1 MKDDCASVDPL
12 DSSPNVTKLDQDEIL
27 QPTIG
32 NFNTKNEIYGFN
44 NLEKLAKKNVPSL
57 LNGADN
63 SRTNELINEAS
74 PHSSRN
80 ENSDTSDDGK
90 SEERNTSL
98 VDDTSEKPKDK
109 SLKGIAISI
118 WKDDGFHVVYLFGRV
133 FVKIFV
139 CFLAIVGLYWGSMFD
154 RPSRYKNLNALVLLA
169 DSSFENANGTTI
181 QPLVSD
187 AFIDM
192 IHNDPLVRSQL
203 GWKVGSMEDFR
214 KQALGNNN
222 TVEAEILKQV
232 HHQHW
237 WAAVYIKENSTKL
250 IYDALANSNV
260 SFANG
265 SSAQLIDVIFE
276 QGRHYSSLTQYVQKH
291 LATVE
296 EQWVGFYTSEKIFKP
311 LIGNLSTKQITSLL
325 GSNTSLPLLSSP
337 PLFNYIDISKN
348 LIASMLGPSQLGL
361 IYAQIFSFHQFNFSL
376 QMHQYL
382 KGRLR
387 LNHYIVY
394 RLLASQVNYLV
405 LSLVYALVTIAF
417 RVPVSHVFGYS
428 GFLVLWML
436 MFLFISACGGINE
449 NVVLLLFS
457 YGKVSYIP
465 IWMVVFVIVNI
476 SPTFA
481 ALDLC
486 PRFYEYGYALPMF
499 NVFEALRVVFF
510 NTWKGVLGRNIGVLV
525 AWIVL
530 TNLILLYTIKLGL
543 IKEEKEKL
551 AKSNTKNDEAK
562 Q

>member
-12 DSSPNVTKLDQDEIL
+12 DTSNNGTKIDQEEIL

-32 NFNTKNEIYGFN
+32 TFNTKNEIYGFD
-44 NLEKLAKKNVPSL
+44 NLEKSAKKNVPSSS
-57 LNGADN
+57 NGVDN
-63 SRTNELINEAS
+63 TDDFVKEAS
-74 PHSSRN
+74 SHSSRN
-80 ENSDTSDDGK
+80 ENSDTSDDAK
-90 SEERNTSL
+90 SEGRNTSQA
-98 VDDTSEKPKDK
+98 DDTSEKHKDK
-109 SLKGIAISI
+109 TLKGVAMTI

-133 FVKIFV
+133 FVKISV

-154 RPSRYKNLNALVLLA
+154 RPSRYKNLNTLVLSA
-169 DSSFENANGTTI
+169 DSAFENANGTTI

-192 IHNDPLVRSQL
+192 VTNDPLVKSQL
-203 GWKVGSMEDFR
+203 GWKVGSMEDFK
-214 KQALGNNN
+214 KQASENNN

-232 HHQHW
+232 HHQQW
-237 WAAVYIKENSTKL
+237 WAAVYIKESSTQL
-250 IYDALANSNV
+250 IYDALASGNS

-265 SSAQLIDVIFE
+265 TSAQLIDVIFE

-291 LATVE
+291 LAAAE

-311 LIGNLSTKQITSLL
+311 LIGNLSAEQLTSLVN
-325 GSNTSLPLLSSP
+325 SSTSLPLLSSP

-428 GFLVLWML
+428 GFLVLWMF

-449 NVVLLLFS
+449 NMVLLLFS

-476 SPTFA
+476 SPTFS

-510 NTWKGVLGRNIGVLV
+510 DTWKGALGRNIGVLV

-530 TNLILLYTIKLGL
+530 TNIILLYTIKLGS

-551 AKSNTKNDEAK
+551 AKSNAK
-562 Q
+562 DNEVKQ